1 MSDWSESE
9 SGDMCRPEVVKAV
22 PLAWPGKASGDEKVG
37 EEPESLLS
45 RSGTASSSVSGS
57 GACLRPWCLL
67 NQSASSLWLAK
78 LDDAAELDG
87 DSGAAGWS
95 LAGSTFNSA

>member
-1 MSDWSESE
+1 MTELSESE
-9 SGDMCRPEVVKAV
+9 LGDVRRPEAENAV

-57 GACLRPWCLL
+57 GACLRTWRLL
-67 NQSASSLWLAK
+67 NPFASP
-78 LDDAAELDG
+78 
-87 DSGAAGWS
+87 
-95 LAGSTFNSA
+95 F